1 MYQDPQERDACGVG
15 FLSRLDAAPTHE
27 LVELALRA
35 ATAMAHRG
43 ARAAD
48 GRTGDGAGITL
59 ELSPSFFARDLAAA
73 NLRAPE
79 RLGVVTTFLPAEPFA
94 AAQARAAIESRAR
107 GLGLTPLRWR
117 EVPRDARVLGA
128 HALTA
133 APAVAQLLVDAGMP
147 GERGMR
153 NVHGTIE
160 GAEIVS
166 SSTLLVTYKAL
177 LSSED
182 LAAYYADLRDPAYA
196 SRFAVFHQRFSTN
209 TAPSWRL
216 VQPFRFVAHNGE
228 INTLRGNRAW
238 MRARGL
244 KVDLT
249 ASDSFNFDEALE
261 AMLRAGWSVDDAV
274 DALLAPAPD
283 RDDLALR
290 AYYDARLAVV
300 EPWDGPACIAF
311 TDGLK
316 VGAALDRS
324 GFRPSR
330 WCVTSD
336 GYVICASETGVL
348 DVAPE
353 RIVRRGRLGPGDRIV
368 VDLATGELVEPSAF
382 RARRRAEAGGHVAH
396 LWRFVGGERRSQDAD
411 AESLCRAQVRS
422 GWALEDHK
430 DVLIPAARTGNEV
443 IFAMGDDA
451 AFSFLSRRQRPHTYL
466 RQRFAQVTNP
476 PIDPLREAVVCD
488 ARTFVGARPGFDGS
502 ARDANLVVLDRAV
515 VHESELAALLVD
527 GRLQSRT
534 VRLGSQARTL
544 REALADVVARAVKL
558 ARAGATLVVFDDRYV
573 ADEELTVPALLAV
586 GALNAQLVNEGLR
599 LRCSIAAT
607 DGMAFDS
614 HSAAMLLA
622 AGADVVCPWLALRTV
637 RGEGLDEVR
646 LAESMGASIK
656 KVLAKL
662 GICTLRS
669 YIGGQA
675 FDTLGLAREVVELC
689 FPSAACRLP
698 TIGFDELEQDLR
710 AFREF
715 SRGEKPALVDR
726 GSFRFRR
733 EGLKRAYEPMVI
745 KTLRASAIDG
755 DEDSFYALSDEMEK
769 REPRT
774 VRDLFDV
781 APLGPSVPLESVE
794 SEEGIIARFT
804 TSAMSLGSL
813 SPEAHEA
820 VAAGAHLA
828 GARSN
833 AGEGGEDPR
842 HYRDRSPGAP
852 YNAVR
857 QVASA
862 RFGVTAEYLVTA
874 EELEIKIAQG
884 AKPGEGGQ
892 IPANKVTVEIATLR
906 RAQAGQQLISPP
918 PHHDIY
924 SIEDLAQLIY
934 DLRRVNPRARIAVKL
949 VSQTGIGAV
958 AAGVAKALADVIHV
972 AGHDGGT
979 GASPLASIKH
989 AGSPWELGLLESHR
1003 VLVENGL
1010 RSRTRLRVDGG
1021 IKTGRD
1027 VVVGALLGAQE
1038 FGVGSTVLVA
1048 IGCVM
1053 ARQCHL
1059 NTCPVGIATQKA
1071 ELRAKFPGKAEHA
1084 ANYLRLLARDVRRR
1098 LAALGARSLD
1108 DLMGRTDLVR
1118 PREGHSVDIS
1128 ELMGLPAP
1136 GAPAT
1141 TLAPQSACLDD
1152 ALAAEAIPAIEG
1164 RAAAYVALPITPGDR
1179 AVGARVSGL
1188 VAERF
1193 GERGLAVPLR
1203 ATFRGTAGQSFGAF
1217 LTAGISLRLEGD
1229 ANDYVGKGMSGGE
1242 IVIAPPWKM
1251 PWQPVAGNACFYGAT
1266 GGRAFLRGS
1275 AGERFAVRNSGAS
1288 LVVGGVGDHGCEYMT
1303 SGEVVIL
1310 GPTGRNFA
1318 SGMTGGVA
1326 YVLDAEGA
1334 FPARFAGT
1342 AVRATRLGGDPRRV
1356 ERVRMLLEVHAE
1368 RTESEMAR
1376 TLLRAWPASAAAFW
1390 LVEPVAVRAPSEL
1403 PEEALEGVSSVA

>member
-1 MYQDPQERDACGVG
+1 VYHDPQERDACGVG
-15 FLSRLDAAPTHE
+15 FLSRLDASPSHE

-35 ATAMAHRG
+35 AAAMSHRG

-59 ELSPSFFARDLAAA
+59 ELSPAFFARDLAAA
-73 NLRAPE
+73 HLRSPE
-79 RLGVVTTFLPAEPFA
+79 RLGVVMVFLPADPFA
-94 AAQARAAIESRAR
+94 AARARATIEAKVR
-107 GLGLTPLRWR
+107 GLGMTPMRWR
-117 EVPRDARVLGA
+117 DVPRDGRVLGA
-128 HALTA
+128 HALAA
-133 APAVAQLLVDAGMP
+133 APVVTQLLVDAGLP
-147 GERGMR
+147 GESGMR
-153 NVHGTIE
+153 ALHGSVE

-182 LAAYYADLRDPAYA
+182 LAAYYADLRDSAYI
-196 SRFAVFHQRFSTN
+196 SRFAIFHQRFSTN

-238 MRARGL
+238 MRARGIE
-244 KVDLT
+244 VDYT
-249 ASDSFNFDEALE
+249 ASDSYNLDEAFE
-261 AMLRAGWSVDDAV
+261 AMLRAGWRADDAI

-300 EPWDGPACIAF
+300 EPWDGPACVAF
-311 TDGLK
+311 TDGRL

-324 GFRPSR
+324 GYRPAR
-330 WCVTSD
+330 WCVTTD
-336 GYVICASETGVL
+336 GYVMCASESGVL

-368 VDLATGELVEPSAF
+368 VDLVSGECVEPNAF
-382 RARRRAEAGGHVAH
+382 RARRRAQAGGHVAH
-396 LWRFVGGERRSQDAD
+396 LWRFVGGDRSSSAGD
-411 AESLCRAQVRS
+411 EETLRRAQIRF
-422 GWALEDHK
+422 GWSLEDYK
-430 DVLIPAARTGNEV
+430 DVLLPAARTGSEAT
-443 IFAMGDDA
+443 FSMGDDA
-451 AFSFLSRRQRPHTYL
+451 ALAFLARRQRPHAYL

-476 PIDPLREAVVCD
+476 PIDPLREALVCD

-502 ARDANLVVLDRAV
+502 AHEANLVVLDRAV

-527 GRLQSRT
+527 GRLQART
-534 VRLGSQARTL
+534 VHLASHARTL
-544 REALADVVARAVKL
+544 REALVDVVERAMKL
-558 ARAGATLVVFDDRYV
+558 ARAGASLIVFDDRYT
-573 ADEELTVPALLAV
+573 AHGELEVPALLAV
-586 GALNAQLVNEGLR
+586 GAVNAKLVEEGLR
-599 LRCSIAAT
+599 LRCSLAAT
-607 DGMAFDS
+607 DGMAIDA
-614 HSAAMLLA
+614 HSVAMLLA
-622 AGADVVCPWLALRTV
+622 AGADVVCPWLAMRSV
-637 RGEGLDEVR
+637 RFEKLDEVR
-646 LAESMGASIK
+646 LADAMVAGVK
-656 KVLAKL
+656 KVLSKL

-675 FDTLGLAREVVELC
+675 FDTIGLAREVVEMC
-689 FPSAACRLP
+689 FPAAACRLP
-698 TIGFDELEQDLR
+698 AVGFDELEQDLR
-710 AFREF
+710 SFREA
-715 SRGEKPALVDR
+715 SRAAEPALEDR

-733 EGLKRAYEPMVI
+733 EGVKRAYEPQVI
-745 KTLRASAIDG
+745 KTVRASAIDG
-755 DEDSFYALSDEMEK
+755 NYAAYEQLSDAMEQ

-774 VRDLFDV
+774 VRDLFEIV
-781 APLGPSVPLESVE
+781 PLGPVIPLELVE
-794 SEEGIIARFT
+794 TEETIIARFT

-813 SPEAHEA
+813 SPEAHAA
-820 VAAGAHLA
+820 VAAGATLA

-842 HYRDRSPGAP
+842 RYRDRSPGAP
-852 YNAVR
+852 YAAVR

-862 RFGVTAEYLVTA
+862 RFGVTAEYLATA
-874 EELEIKIAQG
+874 DELEIKIAQG

-892 IPANKVTVEIATLR
+892 IPGEKVTAEIAALR
-906 RAQAGQQLISPP
+906 RAQPGQQLISPP

-989 AGSPWELGLLESHR
+989 AGNPWELGLLETHR
-1003 VLVENGL
+1003 ALVENGL
-1010 RSRTRLRVDGG
+1010 RGRTRLRVDGG

-1027 VVVGALLGAQE
+1027 IIFGALLGAQE
-1038 FGVGSTVLVA
+1038 FGVASTVLVA
-1048 IGCVM
+1048 LGCVM

-1059 NTCPVGIATQKA
+1059 NTCPVGVATQKA
-1071 ELRAKFPGKAEHA
+1071 ELRAKFSGKPEHA
-1084 ANYLRLLARDVRRR
+1084 ANFLRMLARDVRRR

-1108 DLMGRTDLVR
+1108 DLLGRTDLLRAKAGVR
-1118 PREGHSVDIS
+1118 VDLS

-1141 TLAPQSACLDD
+1141 ELAPHGAHLDD
-1152 ALAAEAIPAIEG
+1152 AILAEAEPAIAG
-1164 RAAAYVALPITPGDR
+1164 RAPTYVTLPITPSDR
-1179 AVGARVSGL
+1179 AVGSRVSGF

-1193 GERGLAVPLR
+1193 GDRGLPESVR

-1217 LTAGISLRLEGD
+1217 LAEGLSLRLEGD

-1242 IVIAPPWKM
+1242 IVIAPPWRT

-1266 GGRAFLRGS
+1266 AGRAYLNGS
-1275 AGERFAVRNSGAS
+1275 AGERFAVRNSGAT

-1303 SGEVVIL
+1303 GGEVLVL

-1318 SGMTGGVA
+1318 SGMTGGIA

-1342 AVRATRLGGDPRRV
+1342 AVRATRLGDPRRV
-1356 ERVRMLLEVHAE
+1356 ERVRELLQEHAE
-1368 RTESEMAR
+1368 RTESEVAR

-1390 LVEPVAVRAPSEL
+1390 LVEPVAVEA
-1403 PEEALEGVSSVA
+1403 PEEVPGRTLEGVPSVA

>member
-1 MYQDPQERDACGVG
+1 VHQDPQERDACGVG
-15 FLSRLDAAPTHE
+15 FLSRLDGAASHE
-27 LVELALRA
+27 VVELALRA
-35 ATAMAHRG
+35 AAAMAHRG

-59 ELSPSFFARDLAAA
+59 ELCASFFGRELAAA
-73 NLRAPE
+73 NLRSPE
-79 RLGVVTTFLPAEPFA
+79 RLGVVAVFLPADPFA
-94 AAQARAAIESRAR
+94 AAGARGAIEAKAR
-107 GLGLTPLRWR
+107 SLGITPLRWR
-117 EVPRDARVLGA
+117 DVPRDARVLGA

-153 NVHGTIE
+153 AIHGSIE
-160 GAEIVS
+160 GAEVIS

-182 LAAYYADLRDPAYA
+182 LASYYADLRDPAYA
-196 SRFAVFHQRFSTN
+196 SRYAVFHQRFSTN
-209 TAPSWRL
+209 TAPTWRL
-216 VQPFRFVAHNGE
+216 VQPFRFIAHNGE

-244 KVDLT
+244 SVDVT
-249 ASDSFNFDEALE
+249 ASDSYNVDEALE
-261 AMLRAGWSVDDAV
+261 AMLRAGWAVDDAI

-311 TDGLK
+311 TDGEK

-324 GFRPSR
+324 GFRPAR

-368 VDLATGELVEPSAF
+368 IDLAAGELVEPGAF
-382 RARRRAEAGGHVAH
+382 RARRRAQAGGHVAH
-396 LWRFVGGERRSQDAD
+396 LWRFVGGERSSQKSEEEA
-411 AESLCRAQVRS
+411 LRRAQVRF
-422 GWALEDHK
+422 GWSQEDHK
-430 DVLIPAARTGNEV
+430 DVLLPAARSGSEAV
-443 IFAMGDDA
+443 FSMGDDA
-451 AFSFLSRRQRPHTYL
+451 ALAFLSRRQRPHGYL

-476 PIDPLREAVVCD
+476 PIDPLREAIVCD
-488 ARTFVGARPGFDGS
+488 TRTFVGVRPGFDGS
-502 ARDANLVVLDRAV
+502 AHEANLVVLDRAV

-527 GRLQSRT
+527 GRLQART

-544 REALADVVARAVKL
+544 REALTDVVERAMKL
-558 ARAGATLVVFDDRYV
+558 ARAGATLVVFDDRYTT
-573 ADEELTVPALLAV
+573 EGEFEVPALLAV
-586 GALNAQLVNEGLR
+586 GAANARLVQEGLR
-599 LRCSIAAT
+599 LRCSLATT
-607 DGMAFDS
+607 DGMAFDA
-614 HSAAMLLA
+614 HSVAMLLA
-622 AGADVVCPWLALRTV
+622 AGADVVCPWLAMRTV
-637 RGEGLDEVR
+637 RSEGLDEVR
-646 LAESMGASIK
+646 LADAMVMGVK

-669 YIGGQA
+669 YVGGQA
-675 FDTLGLAREVVELC
+675 FDTIGLAREVVESC
-689 FPSAACRLP
+689 FPAAACRLP
-698 TIGFDELEQDLR
+698 AVGFDELEQDLR
-710 AFREF
+710 AFREAA
-715 SRGEKPALVDR
+715 RADAPALEDR

-733 EGLKRAYEPMVI
+733 EGLKRAYEPAVI
-745 KTLRASAIDG
+745 KNVRASALSG
-755 DEDSFYALSDEMEK
+755 DYAAYEQLSDSMEQ

-774 VRDLFDV
+774 VRDLFDLV
-781 APLGPSVPLESVE
+781 PMGPALPLESVE
-794 SEEGIIARFT
+794 SEESIIARFT

-813 SPEAHEA
+813 SPEAHAA
-820 VAAGAHLA
+820 VAAGATLA

-842 HYRDRSPGAP
+842 RFRDRSPGAP
-852 YNAVR
+852 YAAVR

-862 RFGVTAEYLVTA
+862 RFGVTAEYLATA

-892 IPANKVTVEIATLR
+892 IPGEKVTVEIASLR
-906 RAQAGQQLISPP
+906 RAQPGQQLISPP

-934 DLRRVNPRARIAVKL
+934 DLRRVNPRARISVKL

-989 AGSPWELGLLESHR
+989 AGNPWELGLLESHR
-1003 VLVENGL
+1003 TLVENGL
-1010 RSRTRLRVDGG
+1010 RGRTRLRVDGG

-1038 FGVGSTVLVA
+1038 FGVASTVLVA
-1048 IGCVM
+1048 LGCIM

-1059 NTCPVGIATQKA
+1059 NTCPVGVATQKA
-1071 ELRAKFPGKAEHA
+1071 ELRAKFPGKPEHA
-1084 ANYLRLLARDVRRR
+1084 ANFLRFLARDVRRR
-1098 LAALGARSLD
+1098 LAALGARSLN
-1108 DLMGRTDLVR
+1108 DLLGRTDLLR
-1118 PREGHSVDIS
+1118 AKPGLRVDLS

-1136 GAPAT
+1136 GAPAIE
-1141 TLAPQSACLDD
+1141 LPPHGAHLDD
-1152 ALAAEAIPAIEG
+1152 AVLAEAAQAIDG
-1164 RAAAYVALPITPGDR
+1164 RAAAYVTLAITPGDR
-1179 AVGARVSGL
+1179 AVGARVSGF

-1193 GERGLAVPLR
+1193 GERGLPMPVR
-1203 ATFRGTAGQSFGAF
+1203 ATFRGSAGQSFGAF
-1217 LTAGISLRLEGD
+1217 LAAGLLLRLEGD

-1242 IVIAPPWKM
+1242 IVIAPPWQA

-1266 GGRAFLRGS
+1266 GGRAFLRGT
-1275 AGERFAVRNSGAS
+1275 AGERFAVRNSGAT

-1303 SGEVVIL
+1303 GGEVLIL

-1342 AVRATRLGGDPRRV
+1342 AVRATRLGDPRRI
-1356 ERVRMLLEVHAE
+1356 ERVRTLLEEHAE
-1368 RTESEMAR
+1368 RTDGEVAR
-1376 TLLRAWPASAAAFW
+1376 TLLRAWPASAGAFW
-1390 LVEPVAVRAPSEL
+1390 LVEPVAVEN
-1403 PEEALEGVSSVA
+1403 PEEIPERPLEGIVA